1 MKEFGDGNIKPSE
14 SSWFGFLRELE
25 NVTLDNIFVQNPSRC
40 VEFLDFH
47 FKNVCAE
54 VVDAADEL
62 FDVIANFTREEDNAR
77 SSFGKAISE
86 VTCSGYSVEEE
97 NPRSNVSSSENLQ
110 IRGAV
115 NELSDFENSKIII
128 LEEHPKVA
136 NAFDNDGLDVADIP
150 AKDSFEPLCEVYVVS
165 SSMET
170 KSTTHHENYNME
182 TEVDEIVT
190 DQVVSSGDNVLFATV
205 DHLSTSF
212 FSTDAGIILDEHPK
226 ELNTVDN
233 GGLHDS
239 VISSKNDI
247 CSSVGIPENDNFE
260 ALCEVAYSGDDIL
273 FTHVDDPTNFNKV
286 AETAESSLSIEEF
299 EDVDPE
305 ELASISNDETQKA
318 SYKKKL
324 RTIVSKLNLS
334 KKYLHEFTSWGSA
347 SYVTLEKDNIAEEA
361 THPNNPSLAL
371 KDSSDFDWEVL

>member
-1 MKEFGDGNIKPSE
+1 M
-14 SSWFGFLRELE
+14 
-25 NVTLDNIFVQNPSRC
+25 IFVGCRFFFQNPSRC

-190 DQVVSSGDNVLFATV
+190 DQVVSSGDNVLFASV

-212 FSTDAGIILDEHPK
+212 FSKDAGIILDEHPK

-260 ALCEVAYSGDDIL
+260 ALCEVCCFFFSGKELYSRCVDKFFAKQVAYSGDDIL
-273 FTHVDDPTNFNKV
+273 FTHVNDPTNFNKV
-286 AETAESSLSIEEF
+286 AETGSLLFLQNHYQLSCVF
-299 EDVDPE
+299 LFRRVCH
-305 ELASISNDETQKA
+305 ISFQTRNKFFG
-318 SYKKKL
+318 
-324 RTIVSKLNLS
+324 I
-334 KKYLHEFTSWGSA
+334 H
-347 SYVTLEKDNIAEEA
+347 I
-361 THPNNPSLAL
+361 
-371 KDSSDFDWEVL
+371 